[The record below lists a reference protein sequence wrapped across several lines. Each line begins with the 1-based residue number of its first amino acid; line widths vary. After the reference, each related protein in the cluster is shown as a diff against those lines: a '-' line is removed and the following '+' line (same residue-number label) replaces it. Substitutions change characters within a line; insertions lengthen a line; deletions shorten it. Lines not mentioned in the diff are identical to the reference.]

1 MKNGRGPF
9 LIVAAAL
16 IVTAFLITTEM
27 ENRFYYKAAYVVLQY
42 VVLATAWNILG
53 GYTGYVNFGTAGFF
67 GIGAYTAVALIKA
80 WKPPLYVLLVAGGT
94 VSALLGLGIGYL
106 TLRLKGIFFSIATLA
121 LAVVLHMV
129 VANWDFVGGGAGTP
143 VLKPRSVPFFSN
155 YDEFLFFVM
164 SALAVVS
171 VSVAWLIENSWIGRG
186 MAAIRDDEEA
196 AECLGVPILKLKL
209 FATTVSGAML
219 GIVGAPFSYFVVY
232 IEPTSAFHLDYAVN
246 SLAMSL
252 IGGTATWLGPLIGA
266 LLVATA
272 QQIAIVTFP
281 AEINLL
287 IVGSLLVGFV
297 VFAPDGLVGL
307 FRKIRAR
314 TTGKAA

>member
-16 IVTAFLITTEM
+16 IVTAFFITTEM

-121 LAVVLHMV
+121 LAVVLQMV

-164 SALAVVS
+164 SALAVMS

-209 FATTVSGAML
+209 FATTVSGAMI

-246 SLAMSL
+246 SLAMPM

-266 LLVATA
+266 VLVATA
-272 QQIAIVTFP
+272 QQIAIVTFS